1 MQLNPR
7 HIYSPKNTKF
17 RFKKRK
23 EAIIVKTENNEN
35 IRCCDEVGR
44 VMIPYK
50 LREKLN
56 IEEKDSLKM
65 EIRDGKLIIKKA

>member
-44 VMIPYK
+44 VMIPFT

-56 IEEKDSLKM
+56 IKEKSPLKLKIVD
-65 EIRDGKLIIKKA
+65 EKLIITKA

>member
-1 MQLNPR
+1 M
-7 HIYSPKNTKF
+7 
-17 RFKKRK
+17 
-23 EAIIVKTENNEN
+23 KTENNEN